1 MNVNSGNH
9 KYYWYVVVSEVLS
22 VEVLKINMT
31 KRHPESSAPDGE
43 LLDVEDCWFLW
54 RQDQHDVLTR
64 QEPLQPDLWLQVAP
78 GDVGDDDAIRPEVDI
93 WSLTVVCEVLDVD
106 CLLV

>member
-1 MNVNSGNH
+1 M
-9 KYYWYVVVSEVLS
+9 
-22 VEVLKINMT
+22 
-31 KRHPESSAPDGE
+31 
-43 LLDVEDCWFLW
+43 EDCWFL
-54 RQDQHDVLTR
+54 RRENQHDVLTR

-106 CLLV
+106 CLLVKDKNVPGHGVGGVRELSQVDGLRLGLAGVGLEAQ